1 MALKSMTGF
10 GAGSARA
17 DGMSISVEL
26 SSVNRKQLEVALR
39 LPPQL
44 ISFEPQLQKIVQQH
58 LSRGRVSGTVTLE
71 LPDGET
77 SVTVDEKR
85 AEAVVKK
92 LRASAKKLKL
102 DDDLSAS
109 MLLKI
114 PGLLDF
120 QTLEPTASDFRA
132 SPSEGNVFF
141 QSLEKALSAAL
152 KKLVAMRAKEGRELT
167 DDLKAR
173 LNLLEMILQKIRTAA
188 PAVLSKRRE
197 KMFQGLESAFAEAS
211 ADKKDFAQ
219 DERIIREIAL
229 FGEKSDI
236 AEEITRLTS
245 HIKQFRARLR
255 SAEPVGREL
264 DFLVQEFLREINTI
278 GSKANDLEI
287 TQQVVAFKTELERIR
302 EQVQNVE

>member
-1 MALKSMTGF
+1 MLKSMTGF

-17 DGMSISVEL
+17 EGACISLEL

-44 ISFEPQLQKIVQQH
+44 ISFEPRLQKIVQQH
-58 LSRGRVSGTVTLE
+58 LSRGRVSGTVQLD
-71 LPDGET
+71 LPEGET

-85 AEAVVKK
+85 AAAVIEK

-102 DDDLSAS
+102 EDDLSAS
-109 MLLKI
+109 MLLRI
-114 PGLLDF
+114 PNLFEF
-120 QTLEPTASDFRA
+120 QTLEKESDDLL
-132 SPSEGNVFF
+132 
-141 QSLEKALSAAL
+141 QTLEEALTVAL
-152 KKLVAMRAKEGRELT
+152 EKLVAMRTKEGCELT
-167 DDLKAR
+167 DDLTAR
-173 LNLLEMILQKIRTAA
+173 LDALEAMLSEIVTLA
-188 PAVLSKRRE
+188 PSVVSKRRK
-197 KMFQGLESAFAEAS
+197 KMFQGLEKLGVENLE
-211 ADKKDFAQ
+211 K
-219 DERIIREIAL
+219 DERVLKEIAL

-236 AEEITRLTS
+236 AEEITRLAS

>member
-71 LPDGET
+71 LPDGEI
-77 SVTVDEKR
+77 SVMVDEKR

-197 KMFQGLESAFAEAS
+197 KMFQGLEKLGLENLSS
-211 ADKKDFAQ
+211 
-219 DERIIREIAL
+219 DERVLKEIAL

>member
-197 KMFQGLESAFAEAS
+197 KMFQGLEKLGLENLSS
-211 ADKKDFAQ
+211 
-219 DERIIREIAL
+219 DERVLKEIAL

-255 SAEPVGREL
+255 STEPVGREL

>member
-1 MALKSMTGF
+1 MLKSMTGF
-10 GAGSARA
+10 GAGSSRV
-17 DGMSISVEL
+17 DGVSISVEL
-26 SSVNRKQLEVALR
+26 SSVNRKQLEVAIR
-39 LPPQL
+39 LPSQLASFDPQA
-44 ISFEPQLQKIVQQH
+44 QKLVQQS

-85 AEAVVKK
+85 AAAVVEK

-102 DDDLSAS
+102 EDDLSVS
-109 MLLKI
+109 MLLRV

-120 QTLEPTASDFRA
+120 QTLEKNMQAGS
-132 SPSEGNVFF
+132 SGF
-141 QSLEKALSAAL
+141 QCLEKALSAAL

-173 LNLLEMILQKIRTAA
+173 LDALEMMLKQIKTLA
-188 PAVLSKRRE
+188 PSVVSKRRK
-197 KMFQGLESAFAEAS
+197 KMFQGLEKLGLENLE
-211 ADKKDFAQ
+211 K
-219 DERIIREIAL
+219 DERVLKEIAL

-236 AEEITRLTS
+236 AEESTRLDS
-245 HIKQFRARLR
+245 HIKQFRSRLR

-264 DFLVQEFLREINTI
+264 DFLVQEFLREINTV

-302 EQVQNVE
+302 EQIQNVE

>member
-1 MALKSMTGF
+1 MLKSMTGF

-17 DGMSISVEL
+17 NGVRITVEL

-44 ISFEPQLQKIVQQH
+44 AALEPQAQKLVQEH

-71 LPDGET
+71 LPAGET

-85 AEAVVKK
+85 AAAVVDT
-92 LRASAKKLKL
+92 LRTSAKKLKL
-102 DDDLSAS
+102 TDDLSAS
-109 MLLKI
+109 MLLRI
-114 PGLLDF
+114 PNLLEF

-132 SPSEGNVFF
+132 SPREDNIFV
-141 QSLEKALSAAL
+141 QSLEKALKAAL
-152 KKLVAMRAKEGRELT
+152 KKLVAMRAAEGRALA
-167 DDLKAR
+167 DDLSTR
-173 LNLLEMILQKIRTAA
+173 LNALEAMLEKIRTAA
-188 PAVLSKRRE
+188 PAVLSKHRK
-197 KMFQGLESAFAEAS
+197 KMFQGLEKLGIENLSS
-211 ADKKDFAQ
+211 
-219 DERIIREIAL
+219 DERVLKEIAI

-236 AEEITRLTS
+236 TEEITRLTS

-255 SAEPVGREL
+255 AAGPVGREL

-278 GSKANDLEI
+278 GSKANELEI
-287 TQQVVAFKTELERIR
+287 TKQVVAFKTELERIR

>member
-17 DGMSISVEL
+17 GGVSISVEL

-44 ISFEPQLQKIVQQH
+44 ASFDLPLQKMVQQH
-58 LSRGRVSGTVTLE
+58 LSRGRISGTVQVE
-71 LPDGET
+71 LSAGEM
-77 SVTVDEKR
+77 SVTVDQKR
-85 AEAVVKK
+85 AEAVVST
-92 LRASAKKLKL
+92 LRSSAKKLKL
-102 DDDLSAS
+102 EDDLSAS
-109 MLLKI
+109 MLLKV

-120 QTLEPTASDFRA
+120 QSLEPTASDFRA
-132 SPSEGNVFF
+132 SPCEGNIFF
-141 QSLEKALSAAL
+141 QTLEKALNAAL
-152 KKLVAMRAKEGRELT
+152 KKLMAMRAKEGRELA
-167 DDLKAR
+167 DDLKER
-173 LNLLEMILQKIRTAA
+173 LNLLEAMLKEIKTLA
-188 PAVLSKRRE
+188 PAVLSKRRK
-197 KMFQGLESAFAEAS
+197 KMFQGLEDSGIDGAAT
-211 ADKKDFAQ
+211 
-219 DERIIREIAL
+219 DERVLKEIAL

-236 AEEITRLTS
+236 TEEITRLTS
-245 HIKQFRARLR
+245 HIKQFRVRLR
-255 SAEPVGREL
+255 STEPVGREL

>member
-71 LPDGET
+71 LPDGEI

-197 KMFQGLESAFAEAS
+197 KMFQGLEKLGLENLSS
-211 ADKKDFAQ
+211 
-219 DERIIREIAL
+219 DERVLKEVAL

>member
-1 MALKSMTGF
+1 
-10 GAGSARA
+10 
-17 DGMSISVEL
+17 
-26 SSVNRKQLEVALR
+26 
-39 LPPQL
+39 
-44 ISFEPQLQKIVQQH
+44 
-58 LSRGRVSGTVTLE
+58 
-71 LPDGET
+71 
-77 SVTVDEKR
+77 
-85 AEAVVKK
+85 
-92 LRASAKKLKL
+92 
-102 DDDLSAS
+102 

-197 KMFQGLESAFAEAS
+197 KMFQGLEKLGLENLSS
-211 ADKKDFAQ
+211 
-219 DERIIREIAL
+219 DERVLKEIAL

>member
-17 DGMSISVEL
+17 EGVSVSVEL

-58 LSRGRVSGTVTLE
+58 LSRGRVSGTVQLE
-71 LPDGET
+71 MSTAET
-77 SVTVDEKR
+77 TVTVDEKR

-109 MLLKI
+109 MLLRV
-114 PGLLDF
+114 PNLLDIQKIETTGDAGF
-120 QTLEPTASDFRA
+120 QC
-132 SPSEGNVFF
+132 
-141 QSLEKALSAAL
+141 LEKALSAAL
-152 KKLVAMRAKEGRELT
+152 KKLVAMRAKEGRELA

-173 LNLLEMILQKIRTAA
+173 LDALEAMLEQIKTLA
-188 PAVLSKRRE
+188 PSVVSKRRK

-211 ADKKDFAQ
+211 ADKKLWLENLSS
-219 DERIIREIAL
+219 DERVLKEIAL

-245 HIKQFRARLR
+245 HIKQFRSRLR
-255 SAEPVGREL
+255 AAEPVGREL

>member
-10 GAGSARA
+10 GAGSSRA
-17 DGMSISVEL
+17 DGVSISVEL
-26 SSVNRKQLEVALR
+26 SSVNRKQLETALR

-44 ISFEPQLQKIVQQH
+44 ISFEPRLQKIVQQH
-58 LSRGRVSGTVTLE
+58 LSRGRVSGTVQLD
-71 LPDGET
+71 LPEGET
-77 SVTVDEKR
+77 SVTVNEKR

-109 MLLKI
+109 MLLRI
-114 PGLLDF
+114 PNLLDF
-120 QTLEPTASDFRA
+120 QTSEPTASDFRA

-141 QSLEKALSAAL
+141 EGLEKALTAAL
-152 KKLVAMRAKEGRELT
+152 KKLVAMRAKEGRELA

-173 LNLLEMILQKIRTAA
+173 LAAIEAMLEQIKTLA
-188 PAVLSKRRE
+188 PTVISKRRK
-197 KMFQGLESAFAEAS
+197 KMFQGLEALGLENLSS
-211 ADKKDFAQ
+211 
-219 DERIIREIAL
+219 DERVLKEIAL

-245 HIKQFRARLR
+245 HIKQFRSRLR

-278 GSKANDLEI
+278 GSKANDLKI

>member
-17 DGMSISVEL
+17 DGVSISVEL

-44 ISFEPQLQKIVQQH
+44 IAFELQAQKLVQQS

-71 LPDGET
+71 LPAGET
-77 SVTVDEKR
+77 AVTVDQKR
-85 AEAVVKK
+85 AEAVVET
-92 LRASAKKLKL
+92 LRSSAKKLKL
-102 DDDLSAS
+102 SDDLSAS
-109 MLLKI
+109 MLLRI
-114 PGLLDF
+114 PNLLEF
-120 QTLEPTASDFRA
+120 QTLEKNMQAGS
-132 SPSEGNVFF
+132 SGF
-141 QSLEKALSAAL
+141 QTLEKALNAAL
-152 KKLVAMRAKEGRELT
+152 KKLVAMRTKEGRELA

-173 LNLLEMILQKIRTAA
+173 LNALEEMLQKIIEEA
-188 PAVLSKRRE
+188 PQVLSKRRK
-197 KMFQGLESAFAEAS
+197 KMFQGLEKLGLENLST
-211 ADKKDFAQ
+211 
-219 DERIIREIAL
+219 DERVLKEIAL

-236 AEEITRLTS
+236 TEEITRLTS

-264 DFLVQEFLREINTI
+264 DFLVQEFLREINTV
-278 GSKANDLEI
+278 GSKANDLKI

-302 EQVQNVE
+302 EQTQNVE

>member
-17 DGMSISVEL
+17 DGVSISVEL
-26 SSVNRKQLEVALR
+26 SSVNRKQLETALR

-44 ISFEPQLQKIVQQH
+44 ISFEPRLQKIVQHH

-77 SVTVDEKR
+77 SVTVDENR
-85 AEAVVKK
+85 AAAVVKK
-92 LRASAKKLKL
+92 LRSSAKKLKL

-109 MLLKI
+109 MLLRI
-114 PGLLDF
+114 PNLLDF
-120 QTLEPTASDFRA
+120 QAPEKNMQAGS
-132 SPSEGNVFF
+132 SGF
-141 QSLEKALSAAL
+141 QCLEKALTAAL
-152 KKLVAMRAKEGRELT
+152 KKLVAMRAKEGRELAN
-167 DDLKAR
+167 DLKAR
-173 LNLLEMILQKIRTAA
+173 LNALEEMLQKIIEEA
-188 PAVLSKRRE
+188 PQVLSKRRK
-197 KMFQGLESAFAEAS
+197 KMFQGLEKLGLENLSS
-211 ADKKDFAQ
+211 
-219 DERIIREIAL
+219 DERVLKEIAL

-245 HIKQFRARLR
+245 HIKQFRSRLR
-255 SAEPVGREL
+255 SGEPVGREL

-278 GSKANDLEI
+278 GSKANDLKI

>member
-17 DGMSISVEL
+17 NGASISVEL

-39 LPPQL
+39 LPQQL
-44 ISFEPQLQKIVQQH
+44 ASFEPQVQKLVQQF

-71 LPDGET
+71 TPAGEM

-85 AEAVVKK
+85 AEAIVEK
-92 LRASAKKLKL
+92 LRHSAKKLEL
-102 DDDLSAS
+102 EDDLSAS
-109 MLLKI
+109 MLLRI

-120 QTLEPTASDFRA
+120 QCLETFEATGTA
-132 SPSEGNVFF
+132 GF
-141 QSLEKALSAAL
+141 QCLEKALSAAL
-152 KKLVAMRAKEGRELT
+152 KKLVAMRAKEGRELA

-173 LNLLEMILQKIRTAA
+173 LNALEEMLQKIIKEA
-188 PAVLSKRRE
+188 PQVLSKRRK

-211 ADKKDFAQ
+211 ADKKLWLENLSS
-219 DERIIREIAL
+219 DERVLKEIAL

-264 DFLVQEFLREINTI
+264 DFLVQEFLREINTV
-278 GSKANDLEI
+278 GSKANDLKI

-302 EQVQNVE
+302 EQIQNVE